1 VSRSLPAN
9 GRYEIAHPN
18 IEIIPAIPWGRIDQP
33 FMGRESV
40 MRSEHVC
47 DDSPR
52 VICDPYRYF
61 DSRNGEMW
69 CHCFCN
75 LPTQAQVNGALAECR
90 KIADVKAIC
99 LTICP
104 RVYQENYLV
113 FAHQGYERQMA
124 RERGQWFVLVKSQAE
139 QWK

>member
-1 VSRSLPAN
+1 MPAN
-9 GRYEIAHPN
+9 GRFPINPYGEDF
-18 IEIIPAIPWGRIDQP
+18 IPAVPWGRIDQP

-52 VICDPYRYF
+52 VICDPSRHF
-61 DSRNGEMW
+61 DSRTGDAW
-69 CHCFCN
+69 IHCFCN
-75 LPTQAQVNGALAECR
+75 LPTNAQVNGALAECR
-90 KIADVKAIC
+90 KIGDVKRIC

-104 RVYQENYLV
+104 TVYQENYFV
-113 FAHQGYERQMA
+113 FSHQGYERHMT
-124 RERGQWFVLVKSQAE
+124 RERGEWFVLVKSPAE